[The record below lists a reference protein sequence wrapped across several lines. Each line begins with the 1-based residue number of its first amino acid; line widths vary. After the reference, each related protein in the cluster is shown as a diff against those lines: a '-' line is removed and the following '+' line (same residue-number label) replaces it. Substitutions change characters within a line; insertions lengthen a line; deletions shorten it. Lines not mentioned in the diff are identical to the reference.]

1 MWPSSISLLKKFITG
16 LKLLGSMIIYSK
28 HSNISF
34 SPDFSAIQ
42 RSIYNILVKELR
54 EDAYI
59 YKRVIAEQTKD
70 KKGSAAQETKQWQEK
85 WHEFNTLC
93 SNHSPLH
100 IHIKP
105 I

>member
-1 MWPSSISLLKKFITG
+1 
-16 LKLLGSMIIYSK
+16 MIIYPQ
-28 HSNISF
+28 HSNIYF
-34 SPDFSAIQ
+34 SQDLSAIQ
-42 RSIYNILVKELR
+42 RSIYNIIVKELR

-59 YKRVIAEQTKD
+59 YKRVHAEQTKD
-70 KKGSAAQETKQWQEK
+70 KPRSAAQKTKQRQEK

>member
-1 MWPSSISLLKKFITG
+1 M
-16 LKLLGSMIIYSK
+16 MIYPQY
-28 HSNISF
+28 SNISF
-34 SPDFSAIQ
+34 SQDILAIQ
-42 RSIYNILVKELR
+42 RSIYKIIVKELR
-54 EDAYI
+54 EDTYI
-59 YKRVIAEQTKD
+59 YKRVIAEQTID
-70 KKGSAAQETKQWQEK
+70 KPGSTTQKNKQRQKK